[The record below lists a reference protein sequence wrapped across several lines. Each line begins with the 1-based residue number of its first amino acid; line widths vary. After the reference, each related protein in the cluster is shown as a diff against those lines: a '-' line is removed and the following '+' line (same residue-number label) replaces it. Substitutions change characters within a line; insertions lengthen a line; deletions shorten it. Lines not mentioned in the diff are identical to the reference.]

1 MFVEGKLIYSNLIF
15 VHFCLDA
22 NSFEKGRITVQM
34 YHERHISL
42 YTPEN
47 NHSVNDWYM
56 ESERFELCDQINN
69 AKFS

>member
-15 VHFCLDA
+15 VHFVSMQTVLKKAGYD
-22 NSFEKGRITVQM
+22 VQM
-34 YHERHISL
+34 YHERHILL

>member
-1 MFVEGKLIYSNLIF
+1 
-15 VHFCLDA
+15 
-22 NSFEKGRITVQM
+22 M

>member
-1 MFVEGKLIYSNLIF
+1 
-15 VHFCLDA
+15 
-22 NSFEKGRITVQM
+22 M

-69 AKFS
+69 AKFSLTTECFNSFNTISVQVKKNVKG

>member
-15 VHFCLDA
+15 VHFV
-22 NSFEKGRITVQM
+22 SMQTVLKKAG